1 MMEAME
7 IAGVDGHFALRS
19 TQRPMP
25 QPGPEDVLIRV
36 RAAGVNGHD
45 VHQVHRGSHPLDEG
59 ETDLPGLEVAGEI
72 VAVGAS
78 VEESR
83 AGDRVCALLRGG
95 GYAEFAIAR
104 EALCLPIPTGLN
116 WVQAAALPEACFTVW
131 SNVFIDGR
139 LEPGES
145 FLMNGGTSGIGVTA
159 IQIVSALGHRVFATA
174 RGAQK
179 CGICR
184 DLGAARAIDY
194 ETEDFVAVVMGET
207 GGKGVDLILEI
218 VGGDYLPKDVDALA
232 TGGRMI
238 LIGAARGS
246 SAEIDFNKVARKRLQ
261 LSGSLLRPRPI
272 ADKRQAREAIL
283 KHVWPLIAQG
293 RIRPQLDSTFPLEK
307 AASALARLESR
318 SHVGKVVLTV

>member
-1 MMEAME
+1 MKAIVIDGGKGPPEALHLGE
-7 IAGVDGHFALRS
+7 VEKP
-19 TQRPMP
+19 T
-25 QPGPEDVLIRV
+25 PGPGQILIRV
-36 RAAGVNGHD
+36 EAAGVNRPD
-45 VHQVHRGSHPLDEG
+45 VIQRLGFYPPPPGAPS
-59 ETDLPGLEVAGEI
+59 TMGLEVAGE
-72 VAVGAS
+72 VVEGAG
-78 VEESR
+78 R
-83 AGDRVCALLRGG
+83 WKAGDRVCALLGGG
-95 GYAEFAIAR
+95 GYAEFAIAHQ
-104 EALCLPIPTGLN
+104 AQCLPIPAGLD

-194 ETEDFVAVVMGET
+194 ETEDFVAVVMEET

-218 VGGDYLPKDVDALA
+218 VGGDYLPKDLDALA

-246 SAEIDFNKVARKRLQ
+246 SAEINFNTVARKRLQ

-272 ADKRQAREAIL
+272 AYKRRVRDAIL
-283 KHVWPLIAQG
+283 KHVWPLIAQR
-293 RIRPQLDSTFPLEK
+293 RIMPRLDSTFPLGK
-307 AASALARLESR
+307 AASAHARLESR
-318 SHVGKVVLTV
+318 SHIGKVVLTV